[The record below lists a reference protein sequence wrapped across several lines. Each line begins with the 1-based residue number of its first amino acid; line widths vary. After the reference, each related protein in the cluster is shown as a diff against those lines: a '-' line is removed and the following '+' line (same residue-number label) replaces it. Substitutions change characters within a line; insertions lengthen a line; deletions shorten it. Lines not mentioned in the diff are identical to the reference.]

1 MSGNINP
8 PRCDF
13 PRLRPACDPPLQA
26 GFVFLGSRLQRLSA
40 NHFAP
45 SGIPHR
51 GHGAV
56 KHIGEPATIRP
67 LQAGR
72 HESSNALTASIHGGE
87 PDVSGT
93 RPAWEWFMTQSES
106 GLPGTGTVHVRHT
119 S

>member
-1 MSGNINP
+1 MMSPNNH
-8 PRCDF
+8 F
-13 PRLRPACDPPLQA
+13 PGFAGRAARPSGGLFRFWAQ
-26 GFVFLGSRLQRLSA
+26 VLQRLSA

-56 KHIGEPATIRP
+56 KHIGETATIRP

-93 RPAWEWFMTQSES
+93 RPAWEWFMTHSES
-106 GLPGTGTVHVRHT
+106 GLPGTGTVHVRHI